1 MIYGTIFEKRGVK
14 MRIIESVNKNGTF
27 NLVLEKYLLDN
38 FAEETFMI
46 WTAEPGV
53 YVGKNQN
60 TLEELNI
67 DFVKENNFD
76 VFRRLSGGGTIFH
89 DENTV
94 YYTFITKNER
104 TVKENFIY
112 WNNVIVDFLNSID
125 IKAELSGRNDVLIEG
140 RKISGSA
147 EHYKGDILVHHGS
160 LLFNTDIP
168 FLAQALTPNKKKFI
182 SKAVNSVKAR
192 VDNIKNHTDLTVEE
206 FKAALVNYVEQRFNG
221 VKQPAT
227 AEENEYT
234 EKLMEAKYTTYEWNY
249 GLSPK
254 YSHFKE
260 DKYPYGIVGVQ
271 LDVKQGLLAD
281 VKITGDF
288 FSKADISELEQI
300 LVGWRHEKGAIEE
313 ILSTVELD
321 KYIVGAKA
329 EDLLKLMW

>member
-1 MIYGTIFEKRGVK
+1 
-14 MRIIESVNKNGTF
+14 
-27 NLVLEKYLLDN
+27 
-38 FAEETFMI
+38 MI

-53 YVGKNQN
+53 YIGKNQN

-67 DFVKENNFD
+67 EFVKENNFD

-89 DENTV
+89 DEKTV

-112 WNNVIVDFLNSID
+112 WNNVIVDFLNSVN
-125 IKAELSGRNDVLIEG
+125 IKANLSGRNDVLIDG

-160 LLFNTDIP
+160 LLFDTDIP

-192 VDNIKNHTDLTVEE
+192 VDNIQNHTDLNVDE
-206 FKAALVNYVEQRFNG
+206 FKSALVQYVENRFNG
-221 VKQPAT
+221 VKVPAT
-227 AEENEYT
+227 KEENEIT
-234 EKLMEAKYTTYEWNY
+234 LSMRKDKYTTDEWNY
-249 GLSPK
+249 GMSPK
-254 YSHFKE
+254 YTHFKE

-271 LDVKQGLLAD
+271 LNVENGLISD
-281 VKITGDF
+281 ISITGDF
-288 FSKADISELEQI
+288 FSTKDKADLEQI
-300 LVGWRHEKGAIEE
+300 LIGWRHERTAIEE
-313 ILSTVELD
+313 ILGTIKIDE
-321 KYIVGAKA
+321 YISGAVQ

>member
-1 MIYGTIFEKRGVK
+1 MVQYLRKEVGVL
-14 MRIIESVNKNGTF
+14 RIIESVNKNGTF
-27 NLVLEKYLLDN
+27 NLVLEKYLLDKY
-38 FAEETFMI
+38 EGELFMI
-46 WTAEPGV
+46 WTANHGV

-60 TLEELNI
+60 AVEELDM

-89 DENTV
+89 DEKTV

-112 WNNVIVDFLNSID
+112 WNNVIVDFLNSIN

-160 LLFNTDIP
+160 LLFDTDIP
-168 FLAQALTPNKKKFI
+168 FLAKALTPNKKKFI

-192 VDNIKNHTDLTVEE
+192 VDNIQNHTDLTVEE
-206 FKAALVNYVEQRFNG
+206 FKSALVTYVENRFNG
-221 VKQPAT
+221 VKKPAT
-227 AEENEYT
+227 TEEVEATNT
-234 EKLMEAKYTTYEWNY
+234 LMKDKYTTYEWNF
-249 GLSPK
+249 GKSPK
-254 YSHFKE
+254 YSHIKE
-260 DKYPYGIVGVQ
+260 DKYPYGIVSVQ

-281 VKITGDF
+281 VSITGDF
-288 FSKADISELEQI
+288 FSEKDIKELEQVLI
-300 LVGWRHEKGAIEE
+300 GWRHDKGAIEE
-313 ILSTVELD
+313 ILATIDLN

-329 EDLLKLMW
+329 EDLLNLMW